1 MSLTA
6 VTQGPGR
13 STAEPGRE
21 EKLASCSREGRDQEE
36 EESGVVG
43 EQRPQRRREEDEEEA
58 SRTPNTA
65 TAREVKRETP
75 PRFWRSVAHPGA
87 FPYKAEGN

>member
-6 VTQGPGR
+6 MTQGPG
-13 STAEPGRE
+13 SGTAEPGRE
-21 EKLASCSREGRDQEE
+21 EKQASHSREAHDQEE

-43 EQRPQRRREEDEEEA
+43 EQKPQRRGEEDEEEA
-58 SRTPNTA
+58 SRRLNTA
-65 TAREVKRETP
+65 AAQEAKRETP

-87 FPYKAEGN
+87 FPYQTEGN